1 MGLKALTLVIGVAAL
16 MLFLQTS
23 ESAETSHGASRGRSA
38 PACQL
43 QPKPNTLLSLAE
55 CCATDLKSD
64 PDCRDYNQAD
74 SFVIVKDN
82 DPQKSRSYLIIS
94 SVPVTGIEDAK
105 IFKKP
110 FVNFWQY
117 GWAEAQKYLKKPADD
132 TALAINSKRG
142 RSQNQL
148 HIHIS
153 CVLGSVAQ
161 TLASTDKSIGSDPA
175 KPLTV
180 ELGPHGNAYDV
191 IKVKSLSDANSPF
204 QLVYQFPGA
213 KAHMADQSI
222 AVIGSHAAGVYYV
235 LDTYAHG
242 SNRGAAEELL
252 NQKCG

>member
-1 MGLKALTLVIGVAAL
+1 MGVKAFTLVIGVAAL
-16 MLFLQTS
+16 MLFPQTS
-23 ESAETSHGASRGRSA
+23 QGASFGRSA
-38 PACQL
+38 AACQL
-43 QPKPNTLLSLAE
+43 QPKPNTLLSLAR
-55 CCATDLKSD
+55 CCATDLSSD
-64 PDCRDYNQAD
+64 PSCRDYNQAD
-74 SFVIVKDN
+74 SFVIIKDN
-82 DPQKSRSYLIIS
+82 APEKPRAYLILS

-105 IFKKP
+105 IFEKP

-117 GWAEAQKYLKKPADD
+117 GWTEAQKYLKEPADD

-161 TLASTDKSIGSDPA
+161 TLANIDNSIGSDPA
-175 KPLTV
+175 QPFTI
-180 ELGPHGNAYDV
+180 ELGPHGNRYEV
-191 IKVKSLSDANSPF
+191 IKVKSLSGANSPF
-204 QLVYQFPGA
+204 RLVYQFPGA

-252 NQKCG
+252 NQKCA

>member
-1 MGLKALTLVIGVAAL
+1 VKAFALIIGIASLTLY
-16 MLFLQTS
+16 LQTS
-23 ESAETSHGASRGRSA
+23 EGAETSHGVSLGRSA
-38 PACQL
+38 AACQL

-82 DPQKSRSYLIIS
+82 DPQKNKAYLIIS
-94 SVPVTGIEDAK
+94 SVPVTGIEDAN

-117 GWAEAQKYLKKPADD
+117 GWTEAQKYLGKPADD
-132 TALAINSKRG
+132 TALAINSKPG

-153 CVLGSVAQ
+153 CVRGNVAR
-161 TLASTDKSIGSDPA
+161 TLAINDKRIGSDPG
-175 KPLTV
+175 KPFTI
-180 ELGPHGNAYDV
+180 ELGPHGNPYEV
-191 IKVKSLSDANSPF
+191 IKVKGLSDANSPF
-204 QLVYQFPGA
+204 RLVYQFPGT
-213 KAHMADQSI
+213 KDHMAEQSI
-222 AVIGSHAAGVYYV
+222 AVIGSPTAGVYYL
-235 LDTYAHG
+235 LDTTYAHG
-242 SNRGAAEELL
+242 SNPGTAEELL